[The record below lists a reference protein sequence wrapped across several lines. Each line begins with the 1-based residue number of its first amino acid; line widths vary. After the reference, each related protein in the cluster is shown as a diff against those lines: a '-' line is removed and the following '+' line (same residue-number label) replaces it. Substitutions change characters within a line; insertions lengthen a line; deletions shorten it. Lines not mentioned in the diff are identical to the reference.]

1 MSSSNEAATP
11 QSTSISYE
19 QLTQSW
25 PAFEAQILALLETLD
40 LADKALV
47 CDHVALRVNS
57 ITSADALRDAFSHVG
72 KIISDNI
79 INGRTILIIELDT
92 PLTLGQF
99 SIACVELPYP
109 SDKVYP
115 QEGWEHIELVID
127 SKATECDTLS
137 RDLLALCPKLS
148 ALLSSSHSQ
157 SLSPLLP
164 SERAAEPVQSS
175 SLDLSSQGLASL
187 AGIKIKMSSP
197 KGDKERLANPTI
209 AFKRDDVCIKVHPHG
224 IKAVI
229 ASEQM

>member
-11 QSTSISYE
+11 QSTNISYE

-25 PAFEAQILALLETLD
+25 PAFEAQILALLETLG

-57 ITSADALRDAFSHVG
+57 IASADALRDTFSRVG

-137 RDLLALCPKLS
+137 QDLLALCPKLS
-148 ALLSSSHSQ
+148 ALL
-157 SLSPLLP
+157 P
-164 SERAAEPVQSS
+164 SEQAAEPVPSS
-175 SLDLSSQGLASL
+175 SPDLSSQGLASL
-187 AGIKIKMSSP
+187 AGIKIKMSTP

-229 ASEQM
+229 ASEQT

>member
-11 QSTSISYE
+11 QSTNISYE

-25 PAFEAQILALLETLD
+25 PAFEAQILALLETLG

-57 ITSADALRDAFSHVG
+57 IASADALRDAFSCVG

-137 RDLLALCPKLS
+137 QDLLALCPKLS
-148 ALLSSSHSQ
+148 ALL
-157 SLSPLLP
+157 P
-164 SERAAEPVQSS
+164 SEQAAEPVLSS
-175 SLDLSSQGLASL
+175 SPDLSSQGLASL
-187 AGIKIKMSSP
+187 AGIKVKMSTP

>member
-1 MSSSNEAATP
+1 MSSSNEAAAQ

-25 PAFEAQILALLETLD
+25 PAFEAQISALLETLG

-57 ITSADALRDAFSHVG
+57 IASADALRDAFSCVG

-137 RDLLALCPKLS
+137 QDLLALCPKLS
-148 ALLSSSHSQ
+148 ALL
-157 SLSPLLP
+157 P
-164 SERAAEPVQSS
+164 SEQAAEPVLSRS
-175 SLDLSSQGLASL
+175 PDLSSQGLASL

-229 ASEQM
+229 ASEQT

>member
-1 MSSSNEAATP
+1 MSSSNEAAAP

-57 ITSADALRDAFSHVG
+57 IASADALRDAFSCVG

-137 RDLLALCPKLS
+137 QDLLALCPKLS
-148 ALLSSSHSQ
+148 ALL
-157 SLSPLLP
+157 P
-164 SERAAEPVQSS
+164 SEQAAEPVQSS
-175 SLDLSSQGLASL
+175 SLGLNSQGIASL

>member
-25 PAFEAQILALLETLD
+25 PAFEAQILALLETLG

-57 ITSADALRDAFSHVG
+57 IASADALRDAFSCVG

-127 SKATECDTLS
+127 SKAKDCDTLS

-148 ALLSSSHSQ
+148 ALL
-157 SLSPLLP
+157 P
-164 SERAAEPVQSS
+164 SEQAAEPVPSS
-175 SLDLSSQGLASL
+175 SLGLNSQGIASL
-187 AGIKIKMSSP
+187 AEIKIKMSSP

-229 ASEQM
+229 ASEQT

>member
-11 QSTSISYE
+11 QSTNISYE

-25 PAFEAQILALLETLD
+25 PAFEAQILAFLETLG

-57 ITSADALRDAFSHVG
+57 IASADALRDTFSRVG

-79 INGRTILIIELDT
+79 INGRTILIIELVT

-127 SKATECDTLS
+127 SKAKDCDTLS
-137 RDLLALCPKLS
+137 QDLLALCPKLS
-148 ALLSSSHSQ
+148 ALL
-157 SLSPLLP
+157 P
-164 SERAAEPVQSS
+164 SEQAAEPVPSS
-175 SLDLSSQGLASL
+175 SLGLNSQGIASL

-229 ASEQM
+229 ASEQT

>member
-1 MSSSNEAATP
+1 MSPSNEAATP

-25 PAFEAQILALLETLD
+25 PAFEAQILALLETLG

-57 ITSADALRDAFSHVG
+57 IASADALRDAFSCVG

-127 SKATECDTLS
+127 SKAKDCNTLS
-137 RDLLALCPKLS
+137 QDLLALCPKLS
-148 ALLSSSHSQ
+148 ALL
-157 SLSPLLP
+157 P
-164 SERAAEPVQSS
+164 SEQAAEPIPSS
-175 SLDLSSQGLASL
+175 SLGLNSQGIASL

-229 ASEQM
+229 ASEQT

>member
-11 QSTSISYE
+11 QSTNISYE

-57 ITSADALRDAFSHVG
+57 IASADALRDAFSCVG

-137 RDLLALCPKLS
+137 QDLLALCPKLS
-148 ALLSSSHSQ
+148 ALV
-157 SLSPLLP
+157 P
-164 SERAAEPVQSS
+164 SEQAAEPNLSRS
-175 SLDLSSQGLASL
+175 PDLSSQGLASL

>member
-11 QSTSISYE
+11 QSTNISYE

-57 ITSADALRDAFSHVG
+57 IASADALRYAFSRVG

-79 INGRTILIIELDT
+79 INGRTILIIELDI
-92 PLTLGQF
+92 PITLGQF

-127 SKATECDTLS
+127 SKAKDCDTLS
-137 RDLLALCPKLS
+137 QDLLALYPKLS
-148 ALLSSSHSQ
+148 ALL
-157 SLSPLLP
+157 PLDHT
-164 SERAAEPVQSS
+164 AEPVQSS
-175 SLDLSSQGLASL
+175 SQGLSSQGLISQSLASL

-229 ASEQM
+229 ASEQT

>member
-11 QSTSISYE
+11 QSTNISYE

-25 PAFEAQILALLETLD
+25 PAFEAQILALLETLG

-57 ITSADALRDAFSHVG
+57 IASADALRDTFSRVG

-127 SKATECDTLS
+127 SKAKDCDTLS
-137 RDLLALCPKLS
+137 QDLLALCPKLS
-148 ALLSSSHSQ
+148 ALL
-157 SLSPLLP
+157 P
-164 SERAAEPVQSS
+164 SEQAAEPFPSS
-175 SLDLSSQGLASL
+175 SPDLNSQGIASL

-229 ASEQM
+229 ASEQT

>member
-1 MSSSNEAATP
+1 MPKFNEPVAPHSANL
-11 QSTSISYE
+11 SYE
-19 QLTQSW
+19 QLIQGW
-25 PAFEAQILALLETLD
+25 PAFEAQIVAFLKTLD
-40 LADKALV
+40 LTDKALF

-57 ITSADALRDAFSHVG
+57 IASANALKDAFSRIG

-127 SKATECDTLS
+127 SKAKDYNTLS
-137 RDLLALCPKLS
+137 QDLLVLCPTLRP
-148 ALLSSSHSQ
+148 LLNQ
-157 SLSPLLP
+157 GLSPLPQSEQTAESEQSRLPDLP
-164 SERAAEPVQSS
+164 SQAE
-175 SLDLSSQGLASL
+175 
-187 AGIKIKMSSP
+187 IKVKMSSP

-209 AFKRDDVCIKVHPHG
+209 AFKRGNVCIKVHPHG

-229 ASEQM
+229 ASEQVYEC

>member
-1 MSSSNEAATP
+1 MSSSNEAAAP

-57 ITSADALRDAFSHVG
+57 IASADALRDAFSCVG

-137 RDLLALCPKLS
+137 QDLLALCPKLS
-148 ALLSSSHSQ
+148 ALL
-157 SLSPLLP
+157 P
-164 SERAAEPVQSS
+164 SEQAAEPVQLYSQ
-175 SLDLSSQGLASL
+175 DLSSQGLASL

-229 ASEQM
+229 ASEQT